1 MVRLSR
7 SKLDTVTR
15 IRGSV
20 SFDLVIGVERIAG
33 FIRAGV
39 VGPLLKNFGP
49 QLSILGIEL
58 LTRSADV
65 TGILAVQ
72 AGLKQVDL
80 HIADGEGVVRGLRI
94 GEVREG
100 AADDKRRDEHDCD
113 GSHKNGFLLHM

>member
-20 SFDLVIGVERIAG
+20 SFDLRIRIEGIASFILVGIAG
-33 FIRAGV
+33 TQ
-39 VGPLLKNFGP
+39 LKNFGP

-113 GSHKNGFLLHM
+113 GNHKNGFLLHM